1 MKFHAN
7 ENIEAE
13 AVAFLRSSGHDVTYA
28 AEIQPRAS
36 DEDVLARATTEAR
49 ILITSDKDFGE
60 LCFHRAL
67 PSCGVV
73 LIRGK
78 DLSADGRIR
87 LLGMLLAS
95 KPPLETGSFVVLTDK
110 GIRRRP
116 FPPKPTNP

>member
-28 AEIQPRAS
+28 AEVQPRAS
-36 DEDVLARATTEAR
+36 DEEVLARATAEGR
-49 ILITSDKDFGE
+49 ILVTSDKDFGE
-60 LCFHRAL
+60 LCFRRAL
-67 PSCGVV
+67 PSCGVI

-78 DLSADGRIR
+78 DLSAEGRTR
-87 LLGMLLAS
+87 LLQRLLAS
-95 KPPLETGSFVVLTDK
+95 DPPLQTAVFIVVTDK

-116 FPPKPTNP
+116 FPAKPANP

>member
-1 MKFHAN
+1 LKFHAN

-28 AEIQPRAS
+28 AETQSRAS
-36 DEDVLARATTEAR
+36 DDEVLARATAEGR

-60 LCFHRAL
+60 LCFRRAL

-78 DLSADGRIR
+78 DLTAEGRIR
-87 LLGMLLAS
+87 LLQRLLAS
-95 KPPLETGSFVVLTDK
+95 DPPLETSLFIVLTDK

>member
-36 DEDVLARATTEAR
+36 DDEVLARATSEGR

-60 LCFHRAL
+60 LCFRRAL
-67 PSCGVV
+67 PSCGVI
-73 LIRGK
+73 LIRGR
-78 DLSADGRIR
+78 DLTAQGRIR
-87 LLGMLLAS
+87 LLKTLLAGA
-95 KPPLETGSFVVLTDK
+95 PPLETSLFVVLTDK

-116 FPPKPTNP
+116 FPPKETT